1 MSAMDDEA
9 MHSVLQLAD
18 VKFSEMSKELC
29 HHVAEELQRATGC
42 LVREVEE
49 RLRVSSG
56 LTLNDPCHPHS
67 TGQLGK
73 SRGKTMA
80 WEDEVG
86 VTEFKSFL
94 SDEHVHTVNA
104 KYFEDLTDSKEF
116 GTSKTPQKPIS
127 AWGTKISPE
136 AADGDSPRPERLGSI
151 ASTTIVEGS
160 ETVKTVKTKKTVK
173 VEAPEGHDAPEA
185 PQSNAV
191 KLRTSRSM
199 KVHQESMAERVFG
212 FVPDLNDT
220 FTSRRMSGCQKKV
233 RSLISSNLFEG
244 LAMFMIMLNSLQVG
258 LQINHLAET
267 TALDAGPVWRAFD
280 LFFCAWFTLEVS
292 LKLYV
297 YRCRFFTMHG
307 CAWNILD
314 FFLNA
319 VQIFE
324 EIVALVFLSLDN
336 AQTVVNSG
344 VMRTVRILRGIK
356 VMRLVR
362 TVRFAEELQLI
373 VSCLILSVRTFLC
386 VVSLLFMWIYVMA
399 IYTTQAVYVHR
410 LENSSGSGDEDLVRW
425 WGNIPT
431 SMLSLFQ
438 ALSGG
443 VDWNDISK
451 PLSEHISPWFGYL
464 LVVFIAYCFLA
475 LLNVTTGTFVE
486 AVSRQAEHLKIRTQI
501 IQARKV
507 FQQIDS
513 DHSGSISLLELRN
526 QTMTPAVL
534 EFFDYVNVDPSEAQ
548 YLLEVLDGDGSGTIA
563 FDEFL
568 QGTLR
573 LNCSARAADML
584 LVVREIKRFFVHYN
598 AEMQLIKR
606 RLGII

>member
-29 HHVAEELQRATGC
+29 QHVAEELHRATGC

-49 RLRVSSG
+49 KLRATG
-56 LTLNDPCHPHS
+56 LTLSPSWHS
-67 TGQLGK
+67 GQGK
-73 SRGKTMA
+73 PARGKTVA
-80 WEDEVG
+80 WEDEIG

-94 SDEHVHTVNA
+94 SDEHVHTVNS
-104 KYFEDLTDSKEF
+104 KYFEDLTDSSGF
-116 GTSKTPQKPIS
+116 GSSEKPQKPIP

-136 AADGDSPRPERLGSI
+136 AAGDPPHPDRGSI

-160 ETVKTVKTKKTVK
+160 ETETVKTMKTVKTVK
-173 VEAPEGHDAPEA
+173 VEAPEDHDAPEA
-185 PQSNAV
+185 PRSNLV
-191 KLRTSRSM
+191 KLKTAKSM

-233 RSLISSNLFEG
+233 RSLISSNLFEV

-297 YRCRFFTMHG
+297 YRCRSFTMHG

-324 EIVALVFLSLDN
+324 EIVALVFLSFDN

-486 AVSRQAEHLKIRTQI
+486 AVSRQAEHLKIRAQI